1 MEETHNLTPLNKEKR
16 NPLLSVQE
24 IRAKILH
31 IRNTQVMLDS
41 DLAELYGVETKMLN
55 RAVKRNIDRF
65 PEDFMFQLTEA
76 ESLRCQ
82 IGTSKEGRGGRRYL
96 PYAFTEEGVAMLSS
110 VLRSEPAVAVNILI
124 MRAFVQIR
132 RWAFSYED
140 LSKRIDALEKK
151 FDENFAV
158 VFKALK
164 TMLPKPTINRK
175 IGFRRNSEKE

>member
-1 MEETHNLTPLNKEKR
+1 MEKTHNLAPLNEEKKY
-16 NPLLSVQE
+16 PALSVQE
-24 IRAKILH
+24 IRSKIFH
-31 IRNTQVMLDS
+31 FRNTQVMLDS
-41 DLAELYGVETKMLN
+41 DLAGLYGVETKLLN
-55 RAVKRNIDRF
+55 RAVKRNIERF
-65 PEDFMFQLTEA
+65 PEDFMFQLTESEA
-76 ESLRCQ
+76 ETLRCQ

-110 VLRSEPAVAVNILI
+110 VLRSERAVAVNISI

-151 FDENFAV
+151 FGENFAI

-164 TMLPKPTINRK
+164 TMHPKPNSNRK
-175 IGFRRNSEKE
+175 IGFRK